1 MKLFF
6 ISIIGIF
13 SLLISQEYGYTVDIN
28 LNDAKQKQHLIT
40 KLNSLNQYLQ
50 SRGINKQ
57 FTEDEF
63 HKIIYDR
70 LNKHIEDEKSDVR
83 IIEKEVSKRPVQKH
97 VDNETSDSMHDKQP
111 IQKEVSKRPVQKH
124 VDNETS
130 DSMHDKQPI
139 QKEVSKRPVQ
149 KHVDNETSDRF
160 HSISDIF
167 IFNKPWIPLWIVN
180 PLYYIAEKF
189 MQIMA
194 FLLVDDNIRELQ
206 MPEYYYDTSI

>member
-97 VDNETSDSMHDKQP
+97 VDNETSD
-111 IQKEVSKRPVQKH
+111 
-124 VDNETS
+124 
-130 DSMHDKQPI
+130 
-139 QKEVSKRPVQ
+139 
-149 KHVDNETSDRF
+149 RF

>member
-28 LNDAKQKQHLIT
+28 LKDAKQKQHLIT

-63 HKIIYDR
+63 YKIIYDR
-70 LNKHIEDEKSDVR
+70 LNNHIEDQKTDVR

-97 VDNETSDSMHDKQP
+97 ADNETSVSMHDKQP

-124 VDNETS
+124 ADNETS
-130 DSMHDKQPI
+130 VSMHDKQPI

-149 KHVDNETSDRF
+149 KHADNETSVRF
-160 HSISDIF
+160 QSISDIF
-167 IFNKPWIPLWIVN
+167 FFNKPSIPLWIVN
-180 PLYYIAEKF
+180 PLYYITE
-189 MQIMA
+189 
-194 FLLVDDNIRELQ
+194 V
-206 MPEYYYDTSI
+206 YCSISQSHNYFFN

>member
-1 MKLFF
+1 MKLFL

-13 SLLISQEYGYTVDIN
+13 SLLVSQEYGYTVDIN
-28 LNDAKQKQHLIT
+28 VNDAKQKQHLIT

-63 HKIIYDR
+63 YKIIYDR

-97 VDNETSDSMHDKQP
+97 VDNETSD
-111 IQKEVSKRPVQKH
+111 
-124 VDNETS
+124 
-130 DSMHDKQPI
+130 
-139 QKEVSKRPVQ
+139 
-149 KHVDNETSDRF
+149 RF
-160 HSISDIF
+160 QSISDIF

-180 PLYYIAEKF
+180 PLYYITEKF

-206 MPEYYYDTSI
+206 MPAYYYDTSI

>member
-28 LNDAKQKQHLIT
+28 LKDAKQKQHLIT

-63 HKIIYDR
+63 YKIIYDR
-70 LNKHIEDEKSDVR
+70 LNNHIEDQKTDVR

-97 VDNETSDSMHDKQP
+97 ADNETSVSMHDKQP

-124 VDNETS
+124 ADNETS
-130 DSMHDKQPI
+130 
-139 QKEVSKRPVQ
+139 V
-149 KHVDNETSDRF
+149 RF
-160 HSISDIF
+160 QSISDIF
-167 IFNKPWIPLWIVN
+167 FFNKPSIPLWIVN
-180 PLYYIAEKF
+180 PLYYITEKF

>member
-63 HKIIYDR
+63 YKIIYDR

-83 IIEKEVSKRPVQKH
+83 IIEKV
-97 VDNETSDSMHDKQP
+97 
-111 IQKEVSKRPVQKH
+111 
-124 VDNETS
+124 
-130 DSMHDKQPI
+130 
-139 QKEVSKRPVQ
+139 
-149 KHVDNETSDRF
+149 

-167 IFNKPWIPLWIVN
+167 FFNKPWIPLWIVN

-189 MQIMA
+189 VQLMA